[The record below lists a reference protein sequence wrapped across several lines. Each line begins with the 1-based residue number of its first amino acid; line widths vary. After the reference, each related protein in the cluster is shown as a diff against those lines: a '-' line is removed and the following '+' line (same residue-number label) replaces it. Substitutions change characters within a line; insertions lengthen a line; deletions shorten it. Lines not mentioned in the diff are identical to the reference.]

1 MGAELSLK
9 AWGTLRCQADEEEPA
24 NQTETQ
30 QLETQR
36 DDGVLDAKWRMYTKE
51 EGVINSIKWC

>member
-9 AWGTLRCQADEEEPA
+9 AWGTLRCQADEEEPV

-36 DDGVLDAKWRMYTKE
+36 DDGVLDAK
-51 EGVINSIKWC
+51 